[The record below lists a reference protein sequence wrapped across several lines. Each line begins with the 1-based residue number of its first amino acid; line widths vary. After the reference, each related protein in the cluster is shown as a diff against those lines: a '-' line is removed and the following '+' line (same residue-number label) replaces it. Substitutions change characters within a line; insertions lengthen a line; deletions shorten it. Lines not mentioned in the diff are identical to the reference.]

1 MNSPSASNRGA
12 FSAIFFSM
20 GGPPRGFLAH
30 STSLSMPGWSMAE
43 VNESISPSIIAD
55 LRNPGYATVHVDL
68 DLVAG

>member
-1 MNSPSASNRGA
+1 
-12 FSAIFFSM
+12 
-20 GGPPRGFLAH
+20 
-30 STSLSMPGWSMAE
+30 MAE